1 MPNRIKIDNL
11 QQETKELS
19 DSEQKEIVGGA
30 TLASRDGINSQMASL
45 SELNTASSLTTQEAL
60 NTAQKAEAAASN
72 LLAKSTQTSS
82 AIISNLK

>member
-30 TLASRDGINSQMASL
+30 TLA
-45 SELNTASSLTTQEAL
+45 ETQAAL
-60 NTAQKAEAAASN
+60 NTQDAMNKLQTATET
-72 LLAKSTQTSS
+72 STKQATSS
-82 AIISNLK
+82 HDLARSIISNSIR